1 MKSVI
6 INLKY
11 LIFRSLY
18 LLPREAEWKRSSSSM
33 EEEEG
38 GERGGAVGEKG
49 EKKNLY
55 CSTSLICILFFKSNQ
70 GKHKGVFLFH
80 FSL

>member
-38 GERGGAVGEKG
+38 GERGGLSGRR
-49 EKKNLY
+49 EKKKTY
-55 CSTSLICILFFKSNQ
+55 T
-70 GKHKGVFLFH
+70 VAPA
-80 FSL
+80 

>member
-1 MKSVI
+1 MLMKSVI

-38 GERGGAVGEKG
+38 GERGGCRGEG
-49 EKKNLY
+49 RKKK
-55 CSTSLICILFFKSNQ
+55 LIL
-70 GKHKGVFLFH
+70 
-80 FSL
+80 